1 VIDVLM
7 TVSGKHPDVSRTMLL
22 QAFCSRF
29 AVGILAATVTMQ
41 VHPVLTGAIVG
52 RVVSLPDACGLNS
65 YFGVPGTGLLLG
77 ELTAWAVK
85 MWVA

>member
-1 VIDVLM
+1 L
-7 TVSGKHPDVSRTMLL
+7 R
-22 QAFCSRF
+22 
-29 AVGILAATVTMQ
+29 